1 MSTIDAAGPVQF
13 PPRPAVAA
21 PPGAVRGTTGTAA
34 AGQAGNE
41 PESAVRT
48 APAEKSTTGPSKSV
62 MDELRESLDAA
73 NKRLELSNQQIKLTV
88 DQDTGAIV
96 VTVTDRR
103 TGDTVRQIPSEDA
116 LKLRQRLDSLTGI
129 LVDRKS

>member
-1 MSTIDAAGPVQF
+1 MSSIDAAGPVQF
-13 PPRPAVAA
+13 PPRSTAAVPSGAARGTVGADAATTVAA
-21 PPGAVRGTTGTAA
+21 
-34 AGQAGNE
+34 E
-41 PESAVRT
+41 PTSST
-48 APAEKSTTGPSKSV
+48 SGGAPAKSSAGPSRTV

-73 NKRLELSNQQIKLTV
+73 NKRLELSDQQIKLTV